1 MKKLLSIILSLISL
15 NVLSQSYTCTCT
27 YIGAV
32 EWDLAGSDMTFK
44 NKLGDT
50 LSLVTLINQNI
61 TKEFEKE
68 FWDEEA
74 TDQVIGGI
82 NKTVKKNVGKTYL
95 IIYKH
100 LDGESEGG
108 IREYN
113 QVVSFVTSP

>member
-1 MKKLLSIILSLISL
+1 MKKLLLLIFSLISI
-15 NVLSQSYTCTCT
+15 NALSQSYTCTCT
-27 YIGAV
+27 YISSY

-44 NKLGDT
+44 SKLGDT
-50 LSLVTLINQNI
+50 LSFVTLIDQNI
-61 TKEFEKE
+61 TKQFEKE
-68 FWDEEA
+68 FWDEDA
-74 TDQVIGGI
+74 TDQVNGGI

-113 QVVSFVTSP
+113 QVISFVTSP